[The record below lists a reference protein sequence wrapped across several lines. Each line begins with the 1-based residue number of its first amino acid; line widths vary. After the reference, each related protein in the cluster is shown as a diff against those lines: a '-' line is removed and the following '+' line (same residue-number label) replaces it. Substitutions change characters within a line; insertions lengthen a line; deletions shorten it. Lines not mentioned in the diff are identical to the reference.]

1 MEFMLALRL
10 VTVLFF
16 RLALDDVFGFDV
28 SMDQVDGVHDLQ
40 SPPDVPTHV
49 EVSKVIFVAG
59 TQHHLGQ
66 ELPQLKA
73 KLDLSGIG
81 DNIKT
86 HRCDEL
92 GTDSKGRQQLHQAH
106 FFEGLL
112 QLCVE
117 LGMILLLPHFMR
129 GCHRQ
134 CLDGEQFPEGLA
146 NAHCAET
153 PLSDF
158 QSGGVGIVF

>member
-1 MEFMLALRL
+1 MEFMLALRPG
-10 VTVLFF
+10 TVLVFG
-16 RLALDDVFGFDV
+16 LALDDVFGLDV

-49 EVSKVIFVAG
+49 EVSKVVFASSF
-59 TQHHLGQ
+59 QHHLGQ
-66 ELPQLKA
+66 GLPQFQA
-73 KLDLSGIG
+73 ELDFSGIG
-81 DNIKT
+81 DQVEP
-86 HRCDEL
+86 HRGDEL

-112 QLCVE
+112 QLRIE
-117 LGMILLLPHFMR
+117 LGMILLLPHFVR
-129 GCHRQ
+129 GWHRQ